1 MTFISV
7 HLDASETI
15 HSALVVDVSLL
26 ADAGFSMFKYYQ
38 AVCFFSHE
46 LQRVLPHVKGCK
58 WVVVAGQE
66 FIYCFGT
73 RTFQLETG
81 LLYSS
86 NIRDALR

>member
-15 HSALVVDVSLL
+15 HSAMVVDVSLL

-46 LQRVLPHVKGCK
+46 LNVFFLM
-58 WVVVAGQE
+58 
-66 FIYCFGT
+66 
-73 RTFQLETG
+73 
-81 LLYSS
+81 S
-86 NIRDALR
+86 RDASG